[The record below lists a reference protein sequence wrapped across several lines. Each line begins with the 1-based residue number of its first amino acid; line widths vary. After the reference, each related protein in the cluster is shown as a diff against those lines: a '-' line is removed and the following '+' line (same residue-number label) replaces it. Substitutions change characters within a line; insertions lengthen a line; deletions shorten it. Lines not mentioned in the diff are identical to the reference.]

1 MFSFYPRIEL
11 NDLKLQQ
18 LQGLFSEDQRL
29 LEDAEGK
36 KEQFQRDLKTC
47 QDQIAELVVK
57 FTAKKAEASWCKN
70 ESGLKIPPMPEELK
84 VKLITYFHESMTC
97 FTKFYLFHEILFV
110 SRNFICFVF
119 LRCKSFF

>member
-1 MFSFYPRIEL
+1 MSLSLHSRIEL

-36 KEQFQRDLKTC
+36 KEQFQRDLKAC

-70 ESGLKIPPMPEELK
+70 ESGLKIPSMPAELK
-84 VKLITYFHESMTC
+84 V
-97 FTKFYLFHEILFV
+97 
-110 SRNFICFVF
+110 
-119 LRCKSFF
+119 

>member
-1 MFSFYPRIEL
+1 MFSLYPRIEL

-57 FTAKKAEASWCKN
+57 FNEKKTEASWFKN
-70 ESGLKIPPMPEELK
+70 EPGLKIPPMPAELK
-84 VKLITYFHESMTC
+84 VKLITCFHESAIV
-97 FTKFYLFHEILFV
+97 FTKILF
-110 SRNFICFVF
+110 CFVF
-119 LRCKSFF
+119 LRIKSLF